1 MIEII
6 DEHFNVDQQFYLDKL
21 ETIAKE
27 LNINPEGTIVIK
39 LGDQE
44 ESKNL
49 NLQYLQKD
57 YPTDVLSFPFN
68 EELPDGFYIGDIFIC
83 YPIAEIQ
90 SKENNVSL
98 QEELFRLMVH
108 GILHLLGYDHEK
120 DTGEMETLQEQLIE
134 KYMKVTHDAAASPGD
149 A

>member
-1 MIEII
+1 MIELI
-6 DEHFNVDQQFYLDKL
+6 DDYFKIDQQFYLDKL

-27 LNINPEGTIVIK
+27 LNINPDATIVIK

-44 ESKNL
+44 ESKSL
-49 NLQYLQKD
+49 NLQYLKKD

-68 EELPDGFYIGDIFIC
+68 EDLPDGFYIGDIFIC

-90 SKENNVSL
+90 AKENNVSL

-120 DTGEMETLQEQLIE
+120 DTGEMETLQEQLID
-134 KYMKVTHDAAASPGD
+134 KYMRVTHDAADSPGD

>member
-6 DEHFNVDQQFYLDKL
+6 DDHFNIDQQFYLDKL
-21 ETIAKE
+21 ESIARE
-27 LNINPEGTIVIK
+27 LNINPRGTIVIK

-83 YPIAEIQ
+83 YPLAVSQ
-90 SKENNVSL
+90 ARENHAAL
-98 QEELFRLMVH
+98 PEELFRLMVH

-120 DTGEMETLQEQLIE
+120 DTGQMEILQEQLVN
-134 KYMKVTHDAAASPGD
+134 KYMKGGR
-149 A
+149 

>member
-21 ETIAKE
+21 ENIAKE
-27 LNINPEGTIVIK
+27 LNINPDGTIVIK
-39 LGDQE
+39 LGDRE

-49 NLQYLQKD
+49 NLQYLEKD
-57 YPTDVLSFPFN
+57 YPTDVLSFPLN

-83 YPIAEIQ
+83 YPIAAIQ
-90 SKENNVSL
+90 AKENNVSL

-108 GILHLLGYDHEK
+108 GILHLQGYDHEK
-120 DTGEMETLQEQLIE
+120 DTGQMETLQEQLIE
-134 KYMKVTHDAAASPGD
+134 KYLK
-149 A
+149 

>member
-6 DEHFNVDQQFYLDKL
+6 DEHFNIDQQFYLDKL
-21 ETIAKE
+21 ETIANE

-44 ESKNL
+44 ESKSL

-90 SKENNVSL
+90 AKENNVSL

-120 DTGEMETLQEQLIE
+120 DTGEMETLQEQLID
-134 KYMKVTHDAAASPGD
+134 KYMKGRKEEG
-149 A
+149 